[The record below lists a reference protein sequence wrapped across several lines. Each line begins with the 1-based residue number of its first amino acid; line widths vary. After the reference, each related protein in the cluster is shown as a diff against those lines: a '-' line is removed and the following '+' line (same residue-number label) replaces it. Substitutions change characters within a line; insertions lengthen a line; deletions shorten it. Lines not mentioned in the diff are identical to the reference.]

1 MTHQELLLHI
11 ISEARDF
18 HGTGDEEH
26 QYESIEIYCAEWIMQ
41 YAAEQDWTI
50 PDFNMKAYK
59 AYLKEE
65 DYPDDFEWF
74 DEYVTVLER
83 LEFEDGYAEQ
93 VPEAFAR
100 TEAFKNHIFYEMTA
114 EEIRVVNDETLLKLY

>member
-1 MTHQELLLHI
+1 MQQLLLNI

-18 HGTGDEEH
+18 HSVGDEEH
-26 QYESIEIYCAEWIMQ
+26 RYEAIEIYCAQWIME
-41 YAAEQDWTI
+41 YAAEHNWSI
-50 PDFNMKAYK
+50 PGFNMQAYR
-59 AYLKEE
+59 AYLKDE

-93 VPEAFAR
+93 VQEEFR
-100 TEAFKNHIFYEMTA
+100 KVEAFKNHLFYEMTA
-114 EEIRVVNDETLLKLY
+114 DELAAMDNEALLVLY